1 MYGGVPPPPPSEQPT
16 PIPAGCPSVAPYLA
30 PPPGSRCLPCAIHTP
45 PLTPQRCLCTR
56 PQVSY
61 GLADGED
68 VELAEWRGTIIGPG
82 GTPFDSRIYCLR
94 VSCSARYPEFPPTVS
109 FITRINL
116 P

>member
-1 MYGGVPPPPPSEQPT
+1 MAGVVVPRSFRLMEELERGEHGIGDGT
-16 PIPAGCPSVAPYLA
+16 
-30 PPPGSRCLPCAIHTP
+30 
-45 PLTPQRCLCTR
+45 
-56 PQVSY
+56 VSY

>member
-1 MYGGVPPPPPSEQPT
+1 M
-16 PIPAGCPSVAPYLA
+16 
-30 PPPGSRCLPCAIHTP
+30 
-45 PLTPQRCLCTR
+45 
-56 PQVSY
+56 SY

-94 VSCSARYPEFPPTVS
+94 VSCGARYPEFPPTVS